1 MCLFFVICKKI
12 TTADIFLHPA
22 FCISETGKVPRAYAQ
37 GTFCNTLLCI
47 YILYLPDAE
56 LVSWGWSL
64 HNTNGKCRITNLMKP
79 VKKQTLLI
87 YFISLLG
94 GVKKILHFLS
104 KILIKAKPDIVFF
117 HTFCINSLPEK
128 NKTKNTN
135 LFRTGRTFPEGFL
148 RLPEGEFPSRCSAS
162 KR

>member
-22 FCISETGKVPRAYAQ
+22 FCIPETGKVPRAYAQ

-94 GVKKILHFLS
+94 GVKK
-104 KILIKAKPDIVFF
+104 
-117 HTFCINSLPEK
+117 FCIFHQNFKFHQKYVLVFYIHSFPKSTRE

-135 LFRTGRTFPEGFL
+135 LFRTGRIFPEGFL
-148 RLPEGEFPSRCSAS
+148 RLPEGEFPFRCSAS

>member
-12 TTADIFLHPA
+12 TTADFFFTPRVLHSKNRKGP
-22 FCISETGKVPRAYAQ
+22 SGVRR
-37 GTFCNTLLCI
+37 GTLCNTLLCI

-79 VKKQTLLI
+79 VKNKL
-87 YFISLLG
+87 YSFILS
-94 GVKKILHFLS
+94 VCSAVSRIFCILHQNFKFHQMYAL
-104 KILIKAKPDIVFF
+104 VFYIPSF
-117 HTFCINSLPEK
+117 PKSTRE

-148 RLPEGEFPSRCSAS
+148 RLPEGGFPSRYSAS

>member
-22 FCISETGKVPRAYAQ
+22 FCIPKTGKVPRAYAQ

-79 VKKQTLLI
+79 VKKTNFTHLFYQLARRCQEI
-87 YFISLLG
+87 F
-94 GVKKILHFLS
+94 
-104 KILIKAKPDIVFF
+104 VFF
-117 HTFCINSLPEK
+117 IKISNSIKSMYWFFYIHSFPKSTRE

-148 RLPEGEFPSRCSAS
+148 RLPEGEFPSRYSAS

>member
-12 TTADIFLHPA
+12 TTADFFLHPA
-22 FCISETGKVPRAYAQ
+22 FCITKTGKVPRAYAR
-37 GTFCNTLLCI
+37 GTLCNTLLCI

-79 VKKQTLLI
+79 VKNKL
-87 YFISLLG
+87 YSFI
-94 GVKKILHFLS
+94 LS
-104 KILIKAKPDIVFF
+104 VCSAVSRI
-117 HTFCINSLPEK
+117 FCIFHQNFKFHQMYALVFYIPSFPKSTRE

-148 RLPEGEFPSRCSAS
+148 RLPEGGFPSRYSAS

>member
-12 TTADIFLHPA
+12 TTADFFYTPRFA
-22 FCISETGKVPRAYAQ
+22 FQKIGKVPRAYAR
-37 GTFCNTLLCI
+37 GTLCNTLLCI

-79 VKKQTLLI
+79 VKNKL
-87 YFISLLG
+87 YSFI
-94 GVKKILHFLS
+94 LS
-104 KILIKAKPDIVFF
+104 VCSAVSRI
-117 HTFCINSLPEK
+117 FCIFHQNFKFHQMYALVFYIPSFPKSTRE

-148 RLPEGEFPSRCSAS
+148 RLPEGGFPSRYSAS

>member
-12 TTADIFLHPA
+12 TTADFFLHPA
-22 FCISETGKVPRAYAQ
+22 FCIPKTGKVPSGVRPREPLQHITMHIYSILARCRAS
-37 GTFCNTLLCI
+37 
-47 YILYLPDAE
+47 ILG
-56 LVSWGWSL
+56 VVL

-79 VKKQTLLI
+79 VKNKL
-87 YFISLLG
+87 YSFI
-94 GVKKILHFLS
+94 LS
-104 KILIKAKPDIVFF
+104 VCSAVSRI
-117 HTFCINSLPEK
+117 FCIFHQNFKFHQMYALVFYIPSFPKSTRE

-148 RLPEGEFPSRCSAS
+148 RLPEGGFPSRYSAS

>member
-1 MCLFFVICKKI
+1 MCLGLFNAQCSTCYCNLRICKKI

-22 FCISETGKVPRAYAQ
+22 FCIPETGKVPRAYAQ

-94 GVKKILHFLS
+94 GVKNFLYFSS
-104 KILIKAKPDIVFF
+104 KFQIPSKVCIGFLY
-117 HTFCINSLPEK
+117 TF
-128 NKTKNTN
+128 
-135 LFRTGRTFPEGFL
+135 FPEVYP
-148 RLPEGEFPSRCSAS
+148 R
-162 KR
+162 K